1 MPDYSDTRI
10 QFRRGTANQWSTS
23 NPTLGAGEP
32 GYDTDTG
39 ALKVGDGSTAW
50 SSLNAV
56 SGSSSGSYT
65 VAEINN
71 VSGNK
76 DDWNL
81 EGVSANLLKIT
92 PASTMTIR
100 GISASYAY
108 KRFTILNDSNSVVI
122 NLASQNGNS
131 QSANQLIF
139 TEGVGS
145 VVHPGEKVDFV
156 YDSAD
161 SRWLVLKHGIP
172 SNTRPIINKYNG
184 AGTVAVTGVF
194 NIVIVSQDTYDNQS
208 SYDPNTIYFVQ

>member
-1 MPDYSDTRI
+1 MPDYTETKI
-10 QFRRGTANQWSTS
+10 QFRRGTANEWSTS

-39 ALKVGDGSTAW
+39 DLKIGDGTNEW
-50 SSLNAV
+50 NTLNTV
-56 SGSSSGSYT
+56 SGSSSGSYS

-71 VSGNK
+71 ISGNK

-92 PASTMTIR
+92 PTSTMTIR

-108 KRFTILNDSNSVVI
+108 KRFTILNDSNTVVI
-122 NLASQNGNS
+122 NLASQNPNS
-131 QSANQLIF
+131 QSDNQLIF

-145 VVHPGEKVDFV
+145 IVHPGEKVDFV
-156 YDSAD
+156 YDSVD
-161 SRWLVLKHGIP
+161 SKWLVIKHGIP
-172 SNTRPIINKYNG
+172 SNTRPIVNKYNG
-184 AGTVAVTGVF
+184 AGTVTVSGVF

-208 SYDPNTIYFVQ
+208 SYDPNTIYFVT